1 MDDVFIVRVRGGG
14 LWWPGAGGLGL
25 RGEGTPTA
33 GLRYIR
39 RRGSVWR
46 SLNGRNGLVFEAG
59 RLVVFVEIGL
69 QSEGFITS
77 LAVEVLE
84 SRMGLHVS
92 TEIGPDQ
99 RRI

>member
-1 MDDVFIVRVRGGG
+1 M
-14 LWWPGAGGLGL
+14 
-25 RGEGTPTA
+25 
-33 GLRYIR
+33 
-39 RRGSVWR
+39 
-46 SLNGRNGLVFEAG
+46 
-59 RLVVFVEIGL
+59 FVEIGL